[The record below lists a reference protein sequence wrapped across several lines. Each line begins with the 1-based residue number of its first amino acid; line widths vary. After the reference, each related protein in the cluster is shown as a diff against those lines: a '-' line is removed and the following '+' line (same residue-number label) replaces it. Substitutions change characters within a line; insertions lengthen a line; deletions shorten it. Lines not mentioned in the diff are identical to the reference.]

1 MPLQPSFRNKS
12 RRFWL
17 ACLCALAL
25 LGLQGLGQWHRLAHG
40 AGLGGPPA
48 FALNT
53 GHASPA
59 ALADIWGHHSG
70 DASCQ
75 LFDHLCDG
83 QALAG
88 PAAAI
93 VGPASPCVVSWP
105 APARLDL
112 AVHWKRGPRGPPTS
126 A

>member
-1 MPLQPSFRNKS
+1 MPFQPSFRNKS

-25 LGLQGLGQWHRLAHG
+25 LGLQGVGQWHRLAHG
-40 AGLGGPPA
+40 AGLGGTPLLST
-48 FALNT
+48 AL
-53 GHASPA
+53 ASPA
-59 ALADIWGHHSG
+59 AFSDVWGHHSG

-83 QALAG
+83 QALTG
-88 PAAAI
+88 PALTI
-93 VGPASPCVVSWP
+93 GPPPPPCTVSWP
-105 APARLDL
+105 APARPDL
-112 AVHWKRGPRGPPTS
+112 AVHWKRGARGPPLS